1 VAKTDR
7 AETKGPQRLIDALA
21 EKGGP
26 GLILQGIIFLVVWG
40 PLGLLLFEFFDLLGS
55 PKDFSGLSW
64 RESLIAPITSIF
76 AALIYLFVAYQVTMK
91 VLTSI
96 IPTIRAE
103 AEAAALMSGELGG
116 RIVTAAGTVRVLAI
130 GSQAAETR
138 IKQIMR
144 ALLERY
150 QTVVGFEGVRANI
163 FTLRED
169 GWLRIQG
176 EFHLNMKGGTPDDQE
191 LSISI
196 PNGLLSSGR
205 AFKYSRP
212 ILSLKGDDGRWP
224 YPCDTESA
232 PPRLQQ
238 ELAKVHKDLKWITS
252 MPIPYQVRP
261 FELVS
266 GVLNVD
272 GLESLPSTAQL
283 RPLLADLSTAA
294 ALIGMLNRSTGI
306 FSGGYGKPSEPPDLD
321 KEQLREHLINPDEFD
336 PASCPEPTRD
346 FVLALSRIQGLEFF
360 ASISPAETAN
370 YIREQLGT

>member
-1 VAKTDR
+1 
-7 AETKGPQRLIDALA
+7 
-21 EKGGP
+21 
-26 GLILQGIIFLVVWG
+26 
-40 PLGLLLFEFFDLLGS
+40 LLLFEFFDLLGS